1 MKKLA
6 YIVLAVILGIILSF
20 ITHGII
26 EMIYLN
32 WAEKNNILIK
42 WTTVWGDKVCALP
55 SWLIWLLP
63 TIGAI
68 FGLWL
73 GFWGWKKVYGDKS
86 HKG

>member
-6 YIVLAVILGIILSF
+6 YVVLAVILGIILSF
-20 ITHGII
+20 IIHGII

-42 WTTVWGDKVCALP
+42 WAVVWGDKTCALP
-55 SWLIWLLP
+55 LWLIWLLP
-63 TIGAI
+63 VIGIA

-73 GFWGWKKVYGDKS
+73 GFWGWKKIYQNKS
-86 HKG
+86 